1 MKEFNNNSRPRS
13 KECKMKKRNTFDSV
27 NALYEGQE
35 LTFIAFKKGIF
46 LLNHYKKRIEI
57 INS

>member
-1 MKEFNNNSRPRS
+1 MVEFNNKSRPRS

-27 NALYEGQE
+27 NALYEGEE

-46 LLNHYKKRIEI
+46 PLKPLQKKDW
-57 INS
+57 NY